1 MNARTNTLGGSHVER
16 ILAIRSGEWVRISC
30 DCAIGT
36 DHTYA
41 EWLELF
47 GVPAAQVT
55 PAPVTAA
62 PVTP

>member
-47 GVPAAQVT
+47 GVPA
-55 PAPVTAA
+55 P